1 MTYKE
6 SVFGEPPLG
15 WNITTI
21 GEISELKQGL
31 QISKK
36 NRVDSRTEG
45 AIPLLKIADLQS
57 NKFSEYVKDI
67 PSNYI
72 ACKDDIIYTRTGNV
86 GLVFTDVE
94 GCVHNNCF
102 KVIVD
107 YNKFDKYYIYYYLS
121 SPQFREYANKV
132 ASGSIQK
139 DLTHKAFN
147 DCVISYPSLDEQ
159 KSISSI
165 FRAIDNKISYN
176 NELTKKLLD
185 ISDSILCKYIFNFDF
200 KNTQSSE
207 WILEYIENTDIEVI
221 DGDRG
226 NNYPKKNEI
235 SSQGYCLFLN
245 NKNLINDRIE
255 LEECDFITKEKDE
268 LLRKG
273 KLTYNDIVITTRG
286 TIGNVGMYSEFST
299 LKHVRINSGMI
310 IIRSKDINS
319 FYLYQFLKSSFM
331 KEQYKLLT
339 TGSNQKQLPIKEF
352 KTAKIIIPPK
362 DIQQYIGDKLKVI
375 YKQIAINDKE
385 NEQLN
390 DIKLLLY
397 KKLFAR

>member
-1 MTYKE
+1 MSCNTL
-6 SVFGEPPLG
+6 FGKVPDG
-15 WNITTI
+15 WTVSTI
-21 GEISELKQGL
+21 GEIAELRQGL
-31 QISKK
+31 QISSKK
-36 NRVDSRTEG
+36 RLSIQEPG
-45 AIPLLKIADLQS
+45 SIPLLKITDLP
-57 NKFSEYVKDI
+57 KGIFSEFVRDI
-67 PSNYI
+67 PENYI
-72 ACKDDIIYTRTGNV
+72 ATKDDIIYTRTGQV
-86 GLVFTDVE
+86 GLVYTDVE